1 MALLINLTL
10 DSCAYE
16 NDTITKQKNVL
27 LNLNKKCLFS
37 ISEPD
42 NVFATFS
49 FNNED
54 TRIFI
59 ERYDNGE
66 MMEIISGER
75 FQLSSGR
82 EDLGCYFPGYFSIFI
97 ESGNEKEDYLFLV
110 NPANMNYESVL
121 HIRDFINDFYYGLS
135 NDISKLTAGKKEKN
149 IQTHIP
155 NAAEKY
161 NFLLKNLA
169 ELVNYADQYSNRQ
182 KAELVKQNSIT
193 NVSKI
198 NRKSIQWLLTK
209 GMEKNSNIYSP
220 DKILSS
226 KSRLDR
232 DSYENRI
239 FKSELVFWNREISSI
254 IQSSES
260 YVSML
265 LKRIEELETGISN
278 LSESVTKQE
287 QIRQVNSY
295 VKKSDRCRLEE
306 MEKDRDR
313 YFEDLNGQ
321 KSQLGELRKYQRNI
335 VNILYN
341 SWVSEVTD
349 SIQMRTQVFDYRL
362 KSMIGMRNEY
372 LGISRKIRKA
382 SDSYVFGEKCTPKL
396 FETYIY
402 VLLIEMLVSEGYE
415 IENYSFEK
423 DNVIPILSNQSRTV
437 LTKDSRK
444 CVIEYDYELKKS
456 NEKLESD
463 EFVTI
468 NSHYNRP
475 DFIVSFFDDGAVIPE
490 AVVVEVKWR
499 PLSIIYNENGDTEI
513 VTKLKDYYS
522 LAYHVEKPKKKTN
535 RGIIQKVFVVYPDI
549 QQRITQIQENEI
561 IGVGLDPTADVCE
574 TDSYQELKNQ
584 IFSLSDE

>member
-82 EDLGCYFPGYFSIFI
+82 EDLGCYFPGYFSISI

-135 NDISKLTAGKKEKN
+135 NDISKLTAGEKEKS
-149 IQTHIP
+149 IQAHIP

-161 NFLLKNLA
+161 NFLLKNLT

-182 KAELVKQNSIT
+182 KTELVKQNSIA

-220 DKILSS
+220 EKILSS

-306 MEKDRDR
+306 MKKDRDR
-313 YFEDLNGQ
+313 YFEDLNDQ
-321 KSQLGELRKYQRNI
+321 KSQLCELRKYQRNI

-349 SIQMRTQVFDYRL
+349 SVQMRTQVYDYRL

-402 VLLIEMLVSEGYE
+402 VLLIKMLVSEGYE

-475 DFIVSFFDDGAVIPE
+475 DFIVSFFDDGEVIPE

-522 LAYHVEKPKKKTN
+522 LAYHVEKPKRKTN

>member
-82 EDLGCYFPGYFSIFI
+82 EDLGCYFPGYFSISI

-306 MEKDRDR
+306 MERDRDR

-349 SIQMRTQVFDYRL
+349 SVQMRTQVFDYRL

-402 VLLIEMLVSEGYE
+402 VLLIKMLVSEGYE

-522 LAYHVEKPKKKTN
+522 LAYHVEKPKRKTN

-574 TDSYQELKNQ
+574 TDSYKELKNQ

>member
-16 NDTITKQKNVL
+16 KDIITKQKNVL

-82 EDLGCYFPGYFSIFI
+82 EDLGCYFPGYFSISI

-321 KSQLGELRKYQRNI
+321 KSQLCELRKYQRNI

-349 SIQMRTQVFDYRL
+349 SVQMRTQVFDYRL

-402 VLLIEMLVSEGYE
+402 VLLIKMLVSEGYE

-522 LAYHVEKPKKKTN
+522 LAYHVEKPKRKTN

>member
-82 EDLGCYFPGYFSIFI
+82 EDLGCYFPGYFSISI

-135 NDISKLTAGKKEKN
+135 NDISKLTAGKKEKS

-161 NFLLKNLA
+161 NFLLKNLT

-182 KAELVKQNSIT
+182 KAELVKQNSIS

-220 DKILSS
+220 EKILSS

-287 QIRQVNSY
+287 QVRQVNSY

-306 MEKDRDR
+306 MKKDRDR
-313 YFEDLNGQ
+313 YFEDLDDQ
-321 KSQLGELRKYQRNI
+321 KAQLCELRKYQRNI

-349 SIQMRTQVFDYRL
+349 SVQMRTQVYDYRL

-402 VLLIEMLVSEGYE
+402 VLLIKMLVSEGYE

-475 DFIVSFFDDGAVIPE
+475 DFIVSFFDDGEVIPG

-522 LAYHVEKPKKKTN
+522 LAYHVEKPKRKTN

>member
-16 NDTITKQKNVL
+16 KDIITKQKNVL

-75 FQLSSGR
+75 FHLSSGR
-82 EDLGCYFPGYFSIFI
+82 EDLGCYFPGYFSISI

-155 NAAEKY
+155 NDAEKY

-287 QIRQVNSY
+287 QVRQVNSY

-349 SIQMRTQVFDYRL
+349 SVQMRTQVFDYRL

-402 VLLIEMLVSEGYE
+402 VLLIKMLVSEGYE

-522 LAYHVEKPKKKTN
+522 LAYHVEKPKRKTN

>member
-1 MALLINLTL
+1 MALLINLAL

-66 MMEIISGER
+66 MIEIISGER

-82 EDLGCYFPGYFSIFI
+82 EDLGCYFPGYFSISI

-149 IQTHIP
+149 TQTHIP

-161 NFLLKNLA
+161 NFLLNNLT

-220 DKILSS
+220 EKILSS

-239 FKSELVFWNREISSI
+239 FKSELLFWNREISSI

-265 LKRIEELETGISN
+265 LKRIEELETGILN

-295 VKKSDRCRLEE
+295 VKKSERCRLEE
-306 MEKDRDR
+306 IKKDRDR
-313 YFEDLNGQ
+313 YLEDLNGQ
-321 KSQLGELRKYQRNI
+321 KAQLDELRKYQRNI
-335 VNILYN
+335 MNILYN

-349 SIQMRTQVFDYRL
+349 SVQMRTQAYDYRL
-362 KSMIGMRNEY
+362 KSMIGMRSEY

-382 SDSYVFGEKCTPKL
+382 SGSYVFGEKCTPKL

-402 VLLIEMLVSEGYE
+402 VLLIKMLVSEGYE

-423 DNVIPILSNQSRTV
+423 DNVIPILSNQSRTI

-475 DFIVSFFDDGAVIPE
+475 DFIVSFFDDGEVIPE

-535 RGIIQKVFVVYPDI
+535 RGIIKKVFVVYPDI
-549 QQRITQIQENEI
+549 QQRIIQIQENEI

>member
-82 EDLGCYFPGYFSIFI
+82 EDLGCYFPGYFSISI

-220 DKILSS
+220 EKILSS

-265 LKRIEELETGISN
+265 LKRIEELGTGISN
-278 LSESVTKQE
+278 LSESVAKQE

-349 SIQMRTQVFDYRL
+349 SVQMRTQVFDYRL

-402 VLLIEMLVSEGYE
+402 VLLIKMLVSEGYE

-475 DFIVSFFDDGAVIPE
+475 DFIVSFFDDGEVIPE

-522 LAYHVEKPKKKTN
+522 LAYHVEKPKRKTN

>member
-16 NDTITKQKNVL
+16 KDIITKQKNVL

-75 FQLSSGR
+75 FHLSSGR
-82 EDLGCYFPGYFSIFI
+82 EDLGCYFPGYFSISI
-97 ESGNEKEDYLFLV
+97 ESGNEKEVYLFLV

-287 QIRQVNSY
+287 QVRQVNSY

-349 SIQMRTQVFDYRL
+349 SVQMRTQVFDYRL

-402 VLLIEMLVSEGYE
+402 VLLIKMLVSEGYE

-522 LAYHVEKPKKKTN
+522 LAYHVEKPKRKTN

>member
-16 NDTITKQKNVL
+16 KDTITKQKNVL

-82 EDLGCYFPGYFSIFI
+82 EDLGCYFPGYFSISI

-349 SIQMRTQVFDYRL
+349 SVQMRTQVFDYRL

-372 LGISRKIRKA
+372 LSISRKIRKA

-402 VLLIEMLVSEGYE
+402 VLLIKMLVSEGYE

-522 LAYHVEKPKKKTN
+522 LAYHVEKPKRKTN

-574 TDSYQELKNQ
+574 TDSYKELKNQ

>member
-456 NEKLESD
+456 NKKLESD

>member
-82 EDLGCYFPGYFSIFI
+82 EDLGCYFPGYFSISI

-220 DKILSS
+220 EKILSS

-265 LKRIEELETGISN
+265 LKRIEELGTGISN
-278 LSESVTKQE
+278 LSESVAKQE

-349 SIQMRTQVFDYRL
+349 SVQMRTQVFDYRL

-402 VLLIEMLVSEGYE
+402 VLLIKMLVSEGYE

-475 DFIVSFFDDGAVIPE
+475 DFIVSFFDDGEVIPE

-522 LAYHVEKPKKKTN
+522 LAYHVEKPKRKTN

-574 TDSYQELKNQ
+574 TDSYKELKNQ

>member
-82 EDLGCYFPGYFSIFI
+82 EDLGCYFPGYFSISI

-161 NFLLKNLA
+161 NFLLKNLT

-182 KAELVKQNSIT
+182 KTELVKQNSIA

-220 DKILSS
+220 EKILSS

-239 FKSELVFWNREISSI
+239 FKSELAFWNREISSI

-265 LKRIEELETGISN
+265 LKRIEELETGILN

-306 MEKDRDR
+306 MKKDRDR
-313 YFEDLNGQ
+313 YFEDLNNQ

-349 SIQMRTQVFDYRL
+349 SVQMRTQVYDYRL

-402 VLLIEMLVSEGYE
+402 VLLIKMLVSEGYE

-522 LAYHVEKPKKKTN
+522 LAYHVEKPKRKTN

-574 TDSYQELKNQ
+574 TDSYKELKNQ

>member
-16 NDTITKQKNVL
+16 NDTITKRKNVL

-82 EDLGCYFPGYFSIFI
+82 EDLGCYFPGYFSISI

-135 NDISKLTAGKKEKN
+135 NDISKLTAGKKEKS

-161 NFLLKNLA
+161 NFLLKNLT

-182 KAELVKQNSIT
+182 KAELVKQNSIS

-220 DKILSS
+220 EKILSS

-287 QIRQVNSY
+287 QVRQVNNY

-306 MEKDRDR
+306 MKKDRDR
-313 YFEDLNGQ
+313 YLDDLNGQ
-321 KSQLGELRKYQRNI
+321 KAQLDELRKYQRNI

-341 SWVSEVTD
+341 SWVSEVID
-349 SIQMRTQVFDYRL
+349 SVQMRTQVYDYRL

-402 VLLIEMLVSEGYE
+402 VLLIKMLVSEGYE

-475 DFIVSFFDDGAVIPE
+475 DFIVSFFDDGEVIPE

-522 LAYHVEKPKKKTN
+522 LAYHVEKPKRKTN

-574 TDSYQELKNQ
+574 TDSYKELKNQ

>member
-82 EDLGCYFPGYFSIFI
+82 EDLGCYFPGYFSISI

-306 MEKDRDR
+306 MERDRDR

-349 SIQMRTQVFDYRL
+349 SVQMRTQVFDYRL

-382 SDSYVFGEKCTPKL
+382 SDNYVFGEKCTPKL

-402 VLLIEMLVSEGYE
+402 VLLIKMLVSEGYE

-522 LAYHVEKPKKKTN
+522 LAYHVEKPKRKTN

>member
-82 EDLGCYFPGYFSIFI
+82 EDLGCYFPGYFSISI

-198 NRKSIQWLLTK
+198 NRKSIQWLLTN

-287 QIRQVNSY
+287 QVRQVNSY

-306 MEKDRDR
+306 MKKDRDR
-313 YFEDLNGQ
+313 YLDDLNGQ
-321 KSQLGELRKYQRNI
+321 KAQLDELRKYQRNI

-349 SIQMRTQVFDYRL
+349 SVQMRTQVYDYRL

-402 VLLIEMLVSEGYE
+402 VLLIKMLVSEGYE

-475 DFIVSFFDDGAVIPE
+475 DFIVSFFDDGEVIPE

-522 LAYHVEKPKKKTN
+522 LAYHVEKPKRKTN

-574 TDSYQELKNQ
+574 TDSYKELKNQ

>member
-16 NDTITKQKNVL
+16 NDTITKRKNVL

-82 EDLGCYFPGYFSIFI
+82 EDLGCYFPGYFSISI

-161 NFLLKNLA
+161 NFLLKNLT

-182 KAELVKQNSIT
+182 KTELVKQNSIN

-220 DKILSS
+220 EKILSS

-265 LKRIEELETGISN
+265 LKRIEELGTGISN

-287 QIRQVNSY
+287 LIRQVNSY

-306 MEKDRDR
+306 MKKDRDR
-313 YFEDLNGQ
+313 YFEDLNDQ

-349 SIQMRTQVFDYRL
+349 SVQMRTQVYDYRL

-402 VLLIEMLVSEGYE
+402 VLLIKMLVSEGYE
-415 IENYSFEK
+415 IENYSIEK

-522 LAYHVEKPKKKTN
+522 LAYHVEKPKRKTN

-574 TDSYQELKNQ
+574 TDSYKELKNQ

>member
-82 EDLGCYFPGYFSIFI
+82 EDLGCYFPGYFSISI

-135 NDISKLTAGKKEKN
+135 NEISKLTAGKKEKN

-161 NFLLKNLA
+161 NFLLKNLT

-182 KAELVKQNSIT
+182 KTDLVKQNSIN

-220 DKILSS
+220 EKILSS

-265 LKRIEELETGISN
+265 LKRIGELETGISN

-287 QIRQVNSY
+287 LIRQVNSY

-306 MEKDRDR
+306 MKKDRDR
-313 YFEDLNGQ
+313 YFEDLNDQ

-349 SIQMRTQVFDYRL
+349 SVQMRTQVYDYRL

-382 SDSYVFGEKCTPKL
+382 SDNYVFGEKCTPKL

-402 VLLIEMLVSEGYE
+402 VLLIKMLVSEGYE

-522 LAYHVEKPKKKTN
+522 LAYHVEKPKRKTN

-574 TDSYQELKNQ
+574 TDSYKELKNQ

>member
-16 NDTITKQKNVL
+16 KDIITKQKNVL

-82 EDLGCYFPGYFSIFI
+82 EDLGCYFPGYFSISI

-349 SIQMRTQVFDYRL
+349 SVQMRTQVFDYRL

-402 VLLIEMLVSEGYE
+402 VLLIKMLVSEGYE

-522 LAYHVEKPKKKTN
+522 LAYHVEKPKRKTN

>member
-82 EDLGCYFPGYFSIFI
+82 EDLGCYFPGYFSISI

-135 NDISKLTAGKKEKN
+135 NDISKLTAGKKEKS

-349 SIQMRTQVFDYRL
+349 SVQMRAQVFDYRL

-402 VLLIEMLVSEGYE
+402 VLLIKMLVSEGYE

-522 LAYHVEKPKKKTN
+522 LAYHVEKPKRKTN

-574 TDSYQELKNQ
+574 TDSYKELKNQ

>member
-1 MALLINLTL
+1 MALLINLAL

-66 MMEIISGER
+66 MIEIISGER

-82 EDLGCYFPGYFSIFI
+82 EDLGCYFPGYFSISI

-149 IQTHIP
+149 TQTHIP

-161 NFLLKNLA
+161 NFLLNNLT

-220 DKILSS
+220 EKILSS

-239 FKSELVFWNREISSI
+239 FKSELLFWNREISSI

-265 LKRIEELETGISN
+265 LKRIEELETGILN

-295 VKKSDRCRLEE
+295 VKKSERCRLEE
-306 MEKDRDR
+306 MKKDRDR
-313 YFEDLNGQ
+313 YLEDLNGQ
-321 KSQLGELRKYQRNI
+321 KAQLDELRKYQRNI
-335 VNILYN
+335 MNILYN

-349 SIQMRTQVFDYRL
+349 SVQMRTQAYDYRL
-362 KSMIGMRNEY
+362 KSMIGMRSEY

-382 SDSYVFGEKCTPKL
+382 SGSYVFGEKCTPKL

-402 VLLIEMLVSEGYE
+402 VLLIKMLVSEGYE

-423 DNVIPILSNQSRTV
+423 DNVIPILSNQSRTI

-475 DFIVSFFDDGAVIPE
+475 DFIVSFFDDGEVIPE

-535 RGIIQKVFVVYPDI
+535 RGIIKKVFVVYPDI
-549 QQRITQIQENEI
+549 QQRIIQIQENEI

>member
-82 EDLGCYFPGYFSIFI
+82 EDLGCYFPGYFSISI

-149 IQTHIP
+149 VQTHIP

-161 NFLLKNLA
+161 NFLLRNLT

-220 DKILSS
+220 EKILFS

-306 MEKDRDR
+306 MKKDRDR

-321 KSQLGELRKYQRNI
+321 KAQLGELRKYQRNI

-349 SIQMRTQVFDYRL
+349 SVQMRTQVYDYRL
-362 KSMIGMRNEY
+362 KSMIGMKNEY

-402 VLLIEMLVSEGYE
+402 VLLIKMLVSEDYE

-475 DFIVSFFDDGAVIPE
+475 DFIVSFFDDGEVIPE

-522 LAYHVEKPKKKTN
+522 LAYHVEKPKRKTN

-561 IGVGLDPTADVCE
+561 IGVGLNPTADVCE
-574 TDSYQELKNQ
+574 TASYQELKNQ

>member
-444 CVIEYDYELKKS
+444 CVIDYDYELKKS

>member
-82 EDLGCYFPGYFSIFI
+82 EDLGCYFPGYFSISI

-226 KSRLDR
+226 KSKLDR

-265 LKRIEELETGISN
+265 LKRIEELKTGISN

-306 MEKDRDR
+306 MEKDRNR
-313 YFEDLNGQ
+313 YLDDLNGQ

-349 SIQMRTQVFDYRL
+349 SVQMRTQVFDYRL

-402 VLLIEMLVSEGYE
+402 VLLIKMLVSEGYE

-475 DFIVSFFDDGAVIPE
+475 DFIVSFFEDGEVIPE

-522 LAYHVEKPKKKTN
+522 LAYHVEKPKRKTN

>member
-82 EDLGCYFPGYFSIFI
+82 EDLGCYFPGYFSISI

-161 NFLLKNLA
+161 NFLLNNLA

-295 VKKSDRCRLEE
+295 VKKSDRYRLEE

-313 YFEDLNGQ
+313 YFEDLNCQ

-349 SIQMRTQVFDYRL
+349 SVQMRAQVFDYRL

-402 VLLIEMLVSEGYE
+402 VLLIKMLVSEGYE

-456 NEKLESD
+456 NEKLDSD

-522 LAYHVEKPKKKTN
+522 LAYHVEKPKRKTN

>member
-82 EDLGCYFPGYFSIFI
+82 EDLGCYFPGYFSISI

-220 DKILSS
+220 EKILSS

-306 MEKDRDR
+306 MKKDRDR
-313 YFEDLNGQ
+313 YFEDLNDQ

-349 SIQMRTQVFDYRL
+349 SVQMRTQVYDYRL

-402 VLLIEMLVSEGYE
+402 VLLIKMLVSEGYE

-513 VTKLKDYYS
+513 VTKLKDYYA
-522 LAYHVEKPKKKTN
+522 LAYHVEKPKRKTN

>member
-82 EDLGCYFPGYFSIFI
+82 EDLGCYFPGYFSISI

-198 NRKSIQWLLTK
+198 NRKSIQWLLAK

-220 DKILSS
+220 EKILSS
-226 KSRLDR
+226 KLRLDR

-306 MEKDRDR
+306 MKKDSDR
-313 YFEDLNGQ
+313 YFEDLNDQ

-349 SIQMRTQVFDYRL
+349 SVQMRTQVYDYRL

-402 VLLIEMLVSEGYE
+402 VLLIKMLVSEGYE

-475 DFIVSFFDDGAVIPE
+475 DFIVSFFDDGEVIPE

-522 LAYHVEKPKKKTN
+522 LAYHVEKPKRKTN

-574 TDSYQELKNQ
+574 TDSYKELKNQ

>member
-16 NDTITKQKNVL
+16 KDIITKQKNVL

-75 FQLSSGR
+75 FHLSSGR
-82 EDLGCYFPGYFSIFI
+82 EDLGCYFPGYFSISI

-169 ELVNYADQYSNRQ
+169 ELVNYADQYSNQQ

-287 QIRQVNSY
+287 QVRQVNSY

-349 SIQMRTQVFDYRL
+349 SVQMRTQVFDYRL

-402 VLLIEMLVSEGYE
+402 VLLIKMLVSEGYE

-522 LAYHVEKPKKKTN
+522 LAYHVEKPKRKTN

>member
-82 EDLGCYFPGYFSIFI
+82 EDLGCYFPGYFSISI

-110 NPANMNYESVL
+110 NPANMNYKSVL

-220 DKILSS
+220 EKILSS

-265 LKRIEELETGISN
+265 LKRIEELGTGISN
-278 LSESVTKQE
+278 LSESVAKQE

-349 SIQMRTQVFDYRL
+349 SVQMRTQVFDYRL

-402 VLLIEMLVSEGYE
+402 VLLIKMLVSEGYE

-475 DFIVSFFDDGAVIPE
+475 DFIVSFFDDGEVIPE

-522 LAYHVEKPKKKTN
+522 LAYHVEKPKRKTN

-574 TDSYQELKNQ
+574 TDSYKELKNQ

>member
-82 EDLGCYFPGYFSIFI
+82 EDLGCYFPGYFSISI

-220 DKILSS
+220 EKILSS

-306 MEKDRDR
+306 MKKDRDR
-313 YFEDLNGQ
+313 YFEDLNDQ

-349 SIQMRTQVFDYRL
+349 SVQMRTQVYDYRL

-382 SDSYVFGEKCTPKL
+382 SGSYVFGEKCTPKL

-402 VLLIEMLVSEGYE
+402 VLLIKMLVSEGYE

-475 DFIVSFFDDGAVIPE
+475 DFIVSFFDDGEVIPE

-522 LAYHVEKPKKKTN
+522 LAYHVEKPKRKTN

-574 TDSYQELKNQ
+574 TDSYKELKNQ

>member
-306 MEKDRDR
+306 MEKDSDR

>member
-97 ESGNEKEDYLFLV
+97 ESRNEKEDYLFLV

>member
-75 FQLSSGR
+75 FKLSSGR

>member
-16 NDTITKQKNVL
+16 KDIITKQKNVL

-75 FQLSSGR
+75 FHLSSGR
-82 EDLGCYFPGYFSIFI
+82 EDLGCYFPGYFSISI

-254 IQSSES
+254 IQSS
-260 YVSML
+260 
-265 LKRIEELETGISN
+265 
-278 LSESVTKQE
+278 
-287 QIRQVNSY
+287 
-295 VKKSDRCRLEE
+295 
-306 MEKDRDR
+306 
-313 YFEDLNGQ
+313 
-321 KSQLGELRKYQRNI
+321 
-335 VNILYN
+335 
-341 SWVSEVTD
+341 
-349 SIQMRTQVFDYRL
+349 
-362 KSMIGMRNEY
+362 
-372 LGISRKIRKA
+372 
-382 SDSYVFGEKCTPKL
+382 
-396 FETYIY
+396 
-402 VLLIEMLVSEGYE
+402 
-415 IENYSFEK
+415 
-423 DNVIPILSNQSRTV
+423 
-437 LTKDSRK
+437 
-444 CVIEYDYELKKS
+444 
-456 NEKLESD
+456 
-463 EFVTI
+463 
-468 NSHYNRP
+468 
-475 DFIVSFFDDGAVIPE
+475 
-490 AVVVEVKWR
+490 
-499 PLSIIYNENGDTEI
+499 
-513 VTKLKDYYS
+513 
-522 LAYHVEKPKKKTN
+522 
-535 RGIIQKVFVVYPDI
+535 
-549 QQRITQIQENEI
+549 
-561 IGVGLDPTADVCE
+561 
-574 TDSYQELKNQ
+574 
-584 IFSLSDE
+584 

>member
-82 EDLGCYFPGYFSIFI
+82 EDLGCYFPGYFSISI

-161 NFLLKNLA
+161 NFLLKNLT

-182 KAELVKQNSIT
+182 KTELVNQNSIA

-220 DKILSS
+220 EKILSS

-306 MEKDRDR
+306 MKKDRDR
-313 YFEDLNGQ
+313 YFEDLNDQ
-321 KSQLGELRKYQRNI
+321 KSQLCELRKYQRNI

-349 SIQMRTQVFDYRL
+349 SVQMRTQVYDYRL

-402 VLLIEMLVSEGYE
+402 VLLIKMLVSEGYE

-475 DFIVSFFDDGAVIPE
+475 DFIVSFFDDGEVIPE

-522 LAYHVEKPKKKTN
+522 LAYHVEKPKRKTN

>member
-82 EDLGCYFPGYFSIFI
+82 EDLGCYFPGYFSISI

-135 NDISKLTAGKKEKN
+135 NDISKLTAGKKEKS

-161 NFLLKNLA
+161 NFLLKNLT

-182 KAELVKQNSIT
+182 KAELVKQNSIS

-220 DKILSS
+220 EKILSS

-287 QIRQVNSY
+287 QVRQVNSY

-306 MEKDRDR
+306 MKKDKDRYLD
-313 YFEDLNGQ
+313 DLNGQ
-321 KSQLGELRKYQRNI
+321 KAQLDELRKYQRNI

-341 SWVSEVTD
+341 SWVSEVID
-349 SIQMRTQVFDYRL
+349 SVQMRTQVYDYRL

-402 VLLIEMLVSEGYE
+402 VLLIKMLVSEGYE

-475 DFIVSFFDDGAVIPE
+475 DFIVSFFDDGEVIPE

-522 LAYHVEKPKKKTN
+522 LAYHVEKPKRKTN

-574 TDSYQELKNQ
+574 TDSYKELKNQ

>member
-16 NDTITKQKNVL
+16 NDTITKRKNVL

-82 EDLGCYFPGYFSIFI
+82 EDLGCYFPGYFSISI

-265 LKRIEELETGISN
+265 LKRIEELKTGISN

-313 YFEDLNGQ
+313 YLDDLNGQ

-349 SIQMRTQVFDYRL
+349 SVQMRTQVFDYRL

-402 VLLIEMLVSEGYE
+402 VLLIKMLVSEGYE

-522 LAYHVEKPKKKTN
+522 LAYHVEKPKRKTN

>member
-1 MALLINLTL
+1 M
-10 DSCAYE
+10 
-16 NDTITKQKNVL
+16 
-27 LNLNKKCLFS
+27 
-37 ISEPD
+37 
-42 NVFATFS
+42 FATFS

-82 EDLGCYFPGYFSIFI
+82 EDLGCYFPGYFSISI

-220 DKILSS
+220 EKILSS

-239 FKSELVFWNREISSI
+239 FKSELVFWKREISSI

-306 MEKDRDR
+306 MKKDRDR
-313 YFEDLNGQ
+313 YLDDLNGQ
-321 KSQLGELRKYQRNI
+321 KAQLDELRKYQRNI

-349 SIQMRTQVFDYRL
+349 SVQMRTQVYDYRL

-402 VLLIEMLVSEGYE
+402 VLLIKMLVSEGYE

-437 LTKDSRK
+437 LIKDSRK

-522 LAYHVEKPKKKTN
+522 LAYHVEKPKRKTN

-574 TDSYQELKNQ
+574 TDSYKELKNQ

>member
-82 EDLGCYFPGYFSIFI
+82 EDLGCYFPGYFSISI

-220 DKILSS
+220 EKILSS
-226 KSRLDR
+226 KLRLDR

-306 MEKDRDR
+306 MKKDRDR
-313 YFEDLNGQ
+313 YFEDLNDQ

-349 SIQMRTQVFDYRL
+349 SVQMRTQVYDYRL

-382 SDSYVFGEKCTPKL
+382 SDSYVFGEKCTPRL

-402 VLLIEMLVSEGYE
+402 VLLIKMLVSEGYE

-475 DFIVSFFDDGAVIPE
+475 DFIVSFFDDGEVIPE

-499 PLSIIYNENGDTEI
+499 PLSIIYNENGDAEI

-522 LAYHVEKPKKKTN
+522 LAYHVEKPKRKTN

-574 TDSYQELKNQ
+574 TDSYKELKNQ

>member
-82 EDLGCYFPGYFSIFI
+82 EDLGCYFPGYFSISI

-161 NFLLKNLA
+161 NFLLKNLT

-182 KAELVKQNSIT
+182 KTELVKQNSIA

-220 DKILSS
+220 EKILSS

-306 MEKDRDR
+306 MKKDRDR
-313 YFEDLNGQ
+313 YFEDLNDQ
-321 KSQLGELRKYQRNI
+321 KSQLCELRKYQRNI

-349 SIQMRTQVFDYRL
+349 SVQMRTQVYDYRL

-402 VLLIEMLVSEGYE
+402 VLLIKMLVSEGYE

-475 DFIVSFFDDGAVIPE
+475 DFIVSFFDDGEVIPE

-522 LAYHVEKPKKKTN
+522 LAYHVEKPKRKTN

-574 TDSYQELKNQ
+574 TDSYHELKNQ

>member
-82 EDLGCYFPGYFSIFI
+82 EDLGCYFPGYFSISI

-161 NFLLKNLA
+161 NFLLKNLT
-169 ELVNYADQYSNRQ
+169 ELVNYADQYSKLQ
-182 KAELVKQNSIT
+182 KAELVKQNSIN

-220 DKILSS
+220 EKILSS
-226 KSRLDR
+226 KLRLDR

-306 MEKDRDR
+306 MKKDRDR
-313 YFEDLNGQ
+313 YFEDLNDQ
-321 KSQLGELRKYQRNI
+321 KSQLCELRKYQRNI

-349 SIQMRTQVFDYRL
+349 SVQMRTQVYDYRL

-402 VLLIEMLVSEGYE
+402 VLLIKMLVSEGYE

-475 DFIVSFFDDGAVIPE
+475 DFIVSFFDDGEVIPE

-522 LAYHVEKPKKKTN
+522 LAYHVEKPKRKTN

-574 TDSYQELKNQ
+574 TDSYKELKNQ